1 MTDSESHSLS
11 EKGSRNSA
19 TFSIHSLDDVPV
31 RKSAVQIIRE
41 RSTDMFH
48 HPPGSPRKQRAT
60 MQITKLVLKDPPT
73 SPSRRKI
80 TPVVIKS
87 IQTYTSSALTN
98 CGQENRKI
106 AAGESRHPE
115 EEFKIIPLLNADQL
129 MEQFEAQKNERNA
142 ASSDFQ
148 SYLVESFNKE
158 NKERAAI
165 QISKISTPN
174 VGSAANLITAPQE
187 NQGKSDSSSSAAS
200 KTVNS
205 SATSSS
211 TAATAPSG
219 TGKSSSTTTTTSSS
233 ASSEQPPPPP
243 SVPEKMPPKP
253 PSVRRT
259 ARPRTQPEPAVPE
272 ARKEKSYDPQ
282 RAREYIKEQ
291 QAKRKQEKRSSG
303 PPASEK
309 ELIRKR
315 LDDLRKNTQ
324 VLVNKNVQK
333 ARKRSLSATPAAAS
347 GSSQKSGTPLRALD
361 SGGRGMPPQKPL
373 RKSVSTSSLKA
384 VDLPAATSSVKSS
397 SAASSRRR
405 SSLLKA
411 DLSEKMG
418 IMRKPEEVPLGDVLV
433 SPLRMVTP
441 PSPPKFEQRVDE
453 LGKRLMET
461 QEQGDQSRSFLELEK
476 ELKLEV
482 PEVTLVPDSI
492 IKRTAPVSNE
502 PVDRKKEQKE
512 QQPSKPIPPWLKHT
526 LIQPDP
532 YPFIV
537 AVRKK
542 LEAAC
547 NRPDELPV
555 TGKSRA
561 SKSSKRCDEYL
572 KTLKSVPYIRKPSK
586 AGGRD
591 ETPHNI
597 SSISHQ
603 SSVPNTTSD
612 ISSIRSDFVLSL
624 PPLSS
629 TKIDTNATSN
639 SVHQPQV
646 VSPLSVERISSLKI
660 TAADSSLE
668 KVNFTRGDDMPN
680 ADLIPDRVSF
690 SARHVV
696 DLDQSQISVNTSE
709 KQRNFLHNSSQAEN
723 TTHEYQRMLEA
734 FNRSLSQ
741 VIEVNQQLYS
751 TLSVKIRDEMTQTTP
766 VPATSAVST
775 TANGSSSNYT
785 DDFERSG
792 AAVQKSDST
801 SSADSTPQKSSFTT
815 TTAPTTTSSSSSG
828 DSPDSKTNSS
838 ESEQLLLDSRSFAS
852 LSDSHNTN
860 PPMPEE
866 YLPSFEESLRRQ
878 EVVAAVADKSDEPAS
893 TTEKGVYSSSS
904 IATQISDEVREEVR
918 AVNSVESI
926 SMKFSVGSDVANEE
940 VSPKVEMLKK
950 PATSSSSSSEMEA
963 LNARVADSER
973 EEDHRMN
980 DTTMGSDIL
989 AMFNRTDLEISVMST
1004 TVSEAN
1010 LSYSSIGLYDQLIQS
1025 EKSKTDQLASRARLK
1040 EKALLDRTKGQLAW
1054 LELQKQRYRERGML
1068 EQISTTK
1075 KKQRAI
1081 LVRLERERAELNRF
1095 KKAASEVPLRS
1106 VGSRSPHRSIEK
1118 LNSFSSAS
1126 NSISLRKS
1134 AAGSGRSE
1142 IGSPQLQRKL
1152 TATTTT
1158 TTTTMLAAVRGVEL
1172 EPSGS
1177 LENILQR
1184 REQELQKRRE
1194 HVQALL
1200 EWHRKLDQEEQQIR
1214 EIEQNLLRYNRDKVE
1229 VGSKSNDTSVAALGR
1244 IRSIEASLQT
1254 LQQIP
1259 DDQHEQ
1265 QQQRRDST
1273 DEEVQASGGK
1283 LNRLWYRLTGV
1294 KEARYD
1300 TARSYTLTKASLERL
1315 YEEAKAKVLE
1325 GFRGGTTLL
1334 DQSLSGIN
1342 STQGSVGN
1350 VSVIERKEEGEVE
1363 VVNSDASSLKTTSEV
1378 LVAEKE
1384 LESSQQ
1390 EASSV
1395 NGEVIEEELPD
1406 VDEIISRV
1414 SDITDNMKD
1423 LLSSTTKLDDM
1434 LQNQQDKPASESV
1447 EFHTTIDE
1455 GEEERDSTG
1464 QNNYSTSF
1472 DASTIEELPRQVIE
1486 VAVPTN
1492 DSQLMIED
1500 TSLPAGILDDS
1511 IAESIPEVS
1520 DKITPALEAS
1530 LEEASSTA
1538 SSVTTPTTAEETETE
1553 YNEVASPAPP
1563 VVASE
1568 LEKRLVQ
1575 LNDKLGELSDSFERV
1590 PLMRSPD
1597 RQIASDSSEPASSS
1611 TVEEDL
1617 LGNTLNQ
1624 KPESPPEAPKIE
1636 IKIRT
1641 KTVNDTFPN
1650 LAAPPPA
1657 SPPSSPTSAP
1667 PVFSP
1672 TATSTNRMPDII
1684 NEAEVLRRQEL
1695 QIEQEIKQLEQQVVF
1710 LREIPNKP
1718 PPPYIPPANG
1728 SPLALIFPTE
1738 QRIDEL
1744 IEDRTRH
1751 LFHSSDDTPPLS
1763 SDHVTNIYEKL
1774 VLDMCGELFTDL
1786 RAPTPDVSFRTVRHD
1801 KRPLAFFNPPNALGC
1816 LQHHMKRKVK
1826 KILNEETLAQQQQQN
1841 LHHCPMPYLGMAA
1854 PGIGGAKRKR
1864 DQVDEILAQEMCDEE
1879 PRWTNFDREEI
1890 EVKERIVE
1898 ELTKMLVADALQDM
1912 EGAWREREQSSTA
1925 SMEET

>member
-19 TFSIHSLDDVPV
+19 TFSIHSLEDVPV

-98 CGQENRKI
+98 CGQENRKMSG
-106 AAGESRHPE
+106 GESRPE
-115 EEFKIIPLLNADQL
+115 EEFKIIPLLNAGQL

-158 NKERAAI
+158 NEERAAI
-165 QISKISTPN
+165 QISKISTPSDE
-174 VGSAANLITAPQE
+174 SAANLVSAPQA
-187 NQGKSDSSSSAAS
+187 NQGKSDSSSSAT
-200 KTVNS
+200 KTVTS

-211 TAATAPSG
+211 HAATAPSG
-219 TGKSSSTTTTTSSS
+219 TGKSSSTTTTSS
-233 ASSEQPPPPP
+233 ASSALPPPPP
-243 SVPEKMPPKP
+243 PVTEKMPSKP

-259 ARPRTQPEPAVPE
+259 SRPRTQPEPAVPE

-282 RAREYIKEQ
+282 RAREFIKEQ
-291 QAKRKQEKRSSG
+291 QAKRKQEKRTSG
-303 PPASEK
+303 PPACEK

-361 SGGRGMPPQKPL
+361 SGGRGIPAQRPL

-384 VDLPAATSSVKSS
+384 VGLPPAASSVKSS

-461 QEQGDQSRSFLELEK
+461 QEEGERSRSFLELEK

-492 IKRTAPVSNE
+492 IKNE
-502 PVDRKKEQKE
+502 VCQEPQP
-512 QQPSKPIPPWLKHT
+512 QQPSKPIPSWLKHT

-572 KTLKSVPYIRKPSK
+572 KTLKSVPYIRKSSK

-591 ETPHNI
+591 ETPPNI

-639 SVHQPQV
+639 SVQQPQV
-646 VSPLSVERISSLKI
+646 VSPLSVERISNLKI
-660 TAADSSLE
+660 TATDSSLE

-696 DLDQSQISVNTSE
+696 DLDQTQLSVNTSE

-766 VPATSAVST
+766 VPAASAVST

-792 AAVQKSDST
+792 AATAVQKSDST

-815 TTAPTTTSSSSSG
+815 TTAPTTSSSSSG

-893 TTEKGVYSSSS
+893 ATTEKGVYSSSS

-1010 LSYSSIGLYDQLIQS
+1010 LSYSSIGLYDQLIQN

-1152 TATTTT
+1152 TATTTM
-1158 TTTTMLAAVRGVEL
+1158 TTMLAAVRGVEL

-1229 VGSKSNDTSVAALGR
+1229 VGSKGNDTSVAALGR

-1259 DDQHEQ
+1259 DDRSEQQ

-1363 VVNSDASSLKTTSEV
+1363 VVSSDANSLKTTSEV

-1390 EASSV
+1390 EASSR
-1395 NGEVIEEELPD
+1395 NGEVIEEEVEEELPD

-1434 LQNQQDKPASESV
+1434 LQSQQDKPASESV

-1472 DASTIEELPRQVIE
+1472 DASTIEELPRQGIE
-1486 VAVPTN
+1486 LAVPTN

-1511 IAESIPEVS
+1511 IAESIPEAS
-1520 DKITPALEAS
+1520 DKITPASEAS
-1530 LEEASSTA
+1530 LEEASSMA
-1538 SSVTTPTTAEETETE
+1538 SSATTPTTAEETETE

-1597 RQIASDSSEPASSS
+1597 RQIASDSSEPSSSS

-1751 LFHSSDDTPPLS
+1751 LFHSSDDTPALS

-1801 KRPLAFFNPPNALGC
+1801 KRPLAFFNPPNALNC

-1925 SMEET
+1925 SMEEA

>member
-19 TFSIHSLDDVPV
+19 TFSIHSLEDVPV

-41 RSTDMFH
+41 RSTDMFHH

-106 AAGESRHPE
+106 SGGESRPE
-115 EEFKIIPLLNADQL
+115 EEFKIIPLLNAGQL

-165 QISKISTPN
+165 QISKISTPSDE
-174 VGSAANLITAPQE
+174 SAANLISAPLA
-187 NQGKSDSSSSAAS
+187 NQGKSDSSSSAT
-200 KTVNS
+200 KT
-205 SATSSS
+205 
-211 TAATAPSG
+211 
-219 TGKSSSTTTTTSSS
+219 
-233 ASSEQPPPPP
+233 
-243 SVPEKMPPKP
+243 
-253 PSVRRT
+253 
-259 ARPRTQPEPAVPE
+259 PEPAVPE

-282 RAREYIKEQ
+282 RAREFIKEQ
-291 QAKRKQEKRSSG
+291 QAKRKQEKRTSG
-303 PPASEK
+303 PPACEK

-315 LDDLRKNTQ
+315 LDDLRKNSQ

-347 GSSQKSGTPLRALD
+347 GSKQKSGTPLRALD
-361 SGGRGMPPQKPL
+361 SGGRRIPAQKPL

-384 VDLPAATSSVKSS
+384 VGLPPATSSVKSS

-441 PSPPKFEQRVDE
+441 PSPPRFEQRVDE

-461 QEQGDQSRSFLELEK
+461 QEQGDRSRSFLELEK

-492 IKRTAPVSNE
+492 IKRTAQVSNE
-502 PVDRKKEQKE
+502 PVDRKKERTEPQP
-512 QQPSKPIPPWLKHT
+512 QQPSKPIPSWLKHT

-586 AGGRD
+586 AGGRN
-591 ETPHNI
+591 ETPPNI

-603 SSVPNTTSD
+603 TSVPNTTSD

-639 SVHQPQV
+639 SVQQPQV
-646 VSPLSVERISSLKI
+646 VSPLSVERISNLKI

-696 DLDQSQISVNTSE
+696 DLDQTQLSVNTSE
-709 KQRNFLHNSSQAEN
+709 KQRNFLHNASQAEN

-751 TLSVKIRDEMTQTTP
+751 TRKIRDEMTQTTP
-766 VPATSAVST
+766 VPAASAVST
-775 TANGSSSNYT
+775 TTNGSSSNYT

-792 AAVQKSDST
+792 AAARPED
-801 SSADSTPQKSSFTT
+801 
-815 TTAPTTTSSSSSG
+815 SSSSG

-893 TTEKGVYSSSS
+893 ATTEKGVYSSSS

-926 SMKFSVGSDVANEE
+926 SMKFSAGSDVANEE

-950 PATSSSSSSEMEA
+950 PVTSSSSGSEMEA
-963 LNARVADSER
+963 VNARVVDSER

-1142 IGSPQLQRKL
+1142 MGSPQLQRKL
-1152 TATTTT
+1152 TATTTM
-1158 TTTTMLAAVRGVEL
+1158 TTMLAAVRGVEL

-1229 VGSKSNDTSVAALGR
+1229 VESKGNETSVAALGR

-1259 DDQHEQ
+1259 DDRNEQ

-1325 GFRGGTTLL
+1325 GFRSGSTLL
-1334 DQSLSGIN
+1334 DLSLSGIN

-1363 VVNSDASSLKTTSEV
+1363 VVSSDASSLKTTSEV

-1390 EASSV
+1390 EASSG
-1395 NGEVIEEELPD
+1395 NGEVIEEEVEEELPD

-1423 LLSSTTKLDDM
+1423 LLSSTTKLDDL
-1434 LQNQQDKPASESV
+1434 LQSQQDKPASESV

-1455 GEEERDSTG
+1455 EDEERDSTG

-1486 VAVPTN
+1486 VAIPSN

-1520 DKITPALEAS
+1520 DKITPASEAS

-1538 SSVTTPTTAEETETE
+1538 SSATTPTTAEETETE

-1575 LNDKLGELSDSFERV
+1575 LNDKLGELSESFERV

-1657 SPPSSPTSAP
+1657 SPPSSPTSTP

-1751 LFHSSDDTPPLS
+1751 LFHSSDATPPLT

-1774 VLDMCGELFTDL
+1774 VLDMCAELFTDL

-1801 KRPLAFFNPPNALGC
+1801 KRPLAFFNPPNALNC

-1841 LHHCPMPYLGMAA
+1841 LHHCPMPYLGMAV

-1898 ELTKMLVADALQDM
+1898 ELAKMLVADALQDM
-1912 EGAWREREQSSTA
+1912 EGAWREREQSSSTA
-1925 SMEET
+1925 SLDEV

>member
-19 TFSIHSLDDVPV
+19 TFSIHSLEDVPV

-41 RSTDMFH
+41 RSTDMFHH

-73 SPSRRKI
+73 SPPRRKI

-98 CGQENRKI
+98 CGQENRKMSG
-106 AAGESRHPE
+106 GESRPE
-115 EEFKIIPLLNADQL
+115 EDFKIIPLLNAGQL

-165 QISKISTPN
+165 KISKISMPSN
-174 VGSAANLITAPQE
+174 ESAANLISAPHA
-187 NQGKSDSSSSAAS
+187 NQGKSDSSSSAT
-200 KTVNS
+200 KTVTS

-211 TAATAPSG
+211 HAATAPSG
-219 TGKSSSTTTTTSSS
+219 TGKSSSTTTTTTSS
-233 ASSEQPPPPP
+233 ASSALPPPPP
-243 SVPEKMPPKP
+243 PVTEKMPPKP
-253 PSVRRT
+253 PSIRRT
-259 ARPRTQPEPAVPE
+259 SRPRTQPEPAVPE

-282 RAREYIKEQ
+282 RAREFIKEQ
-291 QAKRKQEKRSSG
+291 QAKRKQEKRTSG
-303 PPASEK
+303 PPACDK

-315 LDDLRKNTQ
+315 LDDLRKNSQ

-333 ARKRSLSATPAAAS
+333 ARKRSLSATPAVAS

-361 SGGRGMPPQKPL
+361 SGGRRIPAQKPL

-384 VDLPAATSSVKSS
+384 VGLPPATSSVKSS

-441 PSPPKFEQRVDE
+441 PSPPRFEQRVDE

-461 QEQGDQSRSFLELEK
+461 QEEGDRSRSFLELEK

-492 IKRTAPVSNE
+492 IRRTAQVSNE
-502 PVDRKKEQKE
+502 HVESKKERKE
-512 QQPSKPIPPWLKHT
+512 PQPQQPSKPIPSWLKHT

-547 NRPDELPV
+547 NRPDELPI
-555 TGKSRA
+555 TGKSRT
-561 SKSSKRCDEYL
+561 SKSSKRCDGYL

-586 AGGRD
+586 AGGRN
-591 ETPHNI
+591 ETPPNI

-639 SVHQPQV
+639 SVQQPQV
-646 VSPLSVERISSLKI
+646 VSPLSVERISNLKI

-696 DLDQSQISVNTSE
+696 DLDQTGISVNTSE

-766 VPATSAVST
+766 APAASAVST

-792 AAVQKSDST
+792 AAAVQKSDST

-815 TTAPTTTSSSSSG
+815 TTAPTTSSSSSG

-878 EVVAAVADKSDEPAS
+878 EVVAAVEDKNDEPVSA
-893 TTEKGVYSSSS
+893 TTEKGIYSSSS

-926 SMKFSVGSDVANEE
+926 SMKFSAGSDVANEE
-940 VSPKVEMLKK
+940 VLPKVEMLKK
-950 PATSSSSSSEMEA
+950 PVTSSSSGSEMEA
-963 LNARVADSER
+963 VNARVVDSER

-980 DTTMGSDIL
+980 DITMGSDIL

-1095 KKAASEVPLRS
+1095 KKAATEVPLRS

-1142 IGSPQLQRKL
+1142 MGSPQLQRKL
-1152 TATTTT
+1152 TTTTT
-1158 TTTTMLAAVRGVEL
+1158 MTTMLAAVRGVEL

-1229 VGSKSNDTSVAALGR
+1229 EGSKGNDTSVAALGR

-1259 DDQHEQ
+1259 DDRNEQ
-1265 QQQRRDST
+1265 QQQRRDSA

-1325 GFRGGTTLL
+1325 GFTTTTLL
-1334 DQSLSGIN
+1334 DLSLSGIN
-1342 STQGSVGN
+1342 STQGSLGN

-1363 VVNSDASSLKTTSEV
+1363 IVSSDASSLKTTSEV

-1390 EASSV
+1390 ETSSG
-1395 NGEVIEEELPD
+1395 NGEVAEEEVEEEELPD
-1406 VDEIISRV
+1406 VEEIISRV

-1434 LQNQQDKPASESV
+1434 LQSHQDKPASESV

-1455 GEEERDSTG
+1455 GDEERDSTG

-1472 DASTIEELPRQVIE
+1472 DASTIEELPRQVLE
-1486 VAVPTN
+1486 V
-1492 DSQLMIED
+1492 SQLMIED

-1520 DKITPALEAS
+1520 DKITPVSEAS
-1530 LEEASSTA
+1530 LEEASSMA
-1538 SSVTTPTTAEETETE
+1538 SSATTPTTAEETETE

-1657 SPPSSPTSAP
+1657 SPPSSPTSTP

-1684 NEAEVLRRQEL
+1684 NEAEVLRRQQL

-1751 LFHSSDDTPPLS
+1751 LFHSSDATPPLT

-1774 VLDMCGELFTDL
+1774 VLDMCTELFTDL

-1801 KRPLAFFNPPNALGC
+1801 KRPLAFFNPPNALNC

-1841 LHHCPMPYLGMAA
+1841 LHHCPMPYLGMAV

-1898 ELTKMLVADALQDM
+1898 ELAKMLVADALQDM
-1912 EGAWREREQSSTA
+1912 EDAWREREQSTTA
-1925 SMEET
+1925 SMEEA